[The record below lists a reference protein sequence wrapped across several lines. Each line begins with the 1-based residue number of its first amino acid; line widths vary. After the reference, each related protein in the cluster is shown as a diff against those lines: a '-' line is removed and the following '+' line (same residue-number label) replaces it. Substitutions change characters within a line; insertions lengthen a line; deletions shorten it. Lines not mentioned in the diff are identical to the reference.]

1 MRYADLSITIPLPMT
16 RRVRVAGRPR
26 GARRVRA
33 GGGPLQAAPRR
44 TSCRSAAQNRQAALH
59 GAFRRAVRPGRLGI
73 FCVPRMAGPQ
83 PRKTHAV
90 WRGRAKGRH
99 PAAGAQADRRS
110 VPKWRKTSHRR
121 ACASPGSRLTWPG
134 QALVRGRPQQ
144 ILREVGADH
153 GARSRGEGR
162 CAGRAR
168 GPALRPL
175 FFLLNVQPP
184 AIIAGFRPLNP
195 LPNAREQASTVRQE
209 SIFVV
214 VIMAL
219 SGSGAPKAGKEAV
232 APGRSRVQLARNEGA
247 PRLDVLPQARNH
259 AVRCPDVCD
268 FCREAGARRD
278 Y

>member
-121 ACASPGSRLTWPG
+121 ARASPGLPPDVAWPG
-134 QALVRGRPQQ
+134 PRPRKATADSPRG
-144 ILREVGADH
+144 G
-153 GARSRGEGR
+153 
-162 CAGRAR
+162 R
-168 GPALRPL
+168 GPWRALARRRTLRWARPRTR
-175 FFLLNVQPP
+175 
-184 AIIAGFRPLNP
+184 A
-195 LPNAREQASTVRQE
+195 QASLFPLER
-209 SIFVV
+209 
-214 VIMAL
+214 A
-219 SGSGAPKAGKEAV
+219 A
-232 APGRSRVQLARNEGA
+232 
-247 PRLDVLPQARNH
+247 ARNH
-259 AVRCPDVCD
+259 
-268 FCREAGARRD
+268 RRLPPAQSAAKRP
-278 Y
+278 